1 MQRTSSTRGDRV
13 ALGAVVVGALAVV
26 LAALPYKAFD
36 LDRFFIPKELVLHVV
51 ATVAALACIAG
62 RRRLELAWV
71 DVALAVFVV
80 LGIAS
85 TALATNHWVAARA
98 LAITTSGAA
107 LYWASRSLRHA
118 GHGRYVALAIAAAAA
133 IGAATALAQAY
144 GIDSPYFSINRAP
157 GGTFGNRNFVAH
169 VAAIAFPVTL
179 LLALAAR
186 RGSGFVAALVCL
198 VMLSATLILSRSRAA
213 WLALAVAMALVGLAG
228 LAVRS
233 RWHDPR
239 LGKRIGVIVLVLGAT
254 VAAAVFVPNRLNW
267 RSDNP
272 YLESVRGVVNY
283 KEGSG
288 KGRVVQYRNTLRM
301 ALAHPLLGVGPGNWA
316 VAYPKYAS
324 RGDPSLDTEDM
335 TANPWPSSDWAA
347 FVSERGVVAAAALMF
362 VFVGIGVGALRQL
375 AAARTPEQIA
385 AALALGG
392 TLVATI
398 GVGAFDAVLLLAAPT
413 LLVWPLLGALGEPR
427 TAHHPMVLERGVA
440 RWGSAVVFAI
450 GGLAV
455 AHSALEAGAM
465 AMYSSGPE
473 RLTAVRQAVVLDR
486 GSYRMR
492 MRLAETYMARGSCE
506 SAVPQAQ
513 AAHDLFPNAPEPR
526 RVLAACGVRVRS
538 R

>member
-13 ALGAVVVGALAVV
+13 ALGAVVLGTVAVV
-26 LAALPYKAFD
+26 LAAFPYKAFD
-36 LDRFFIPKELVLHVV
+36 LDRFFVAKELVLHVA
-51 ATVAALACIAG
+51 ATIAALACIAG
-62 RRRLELAWV
+62 RRRLELSWV
-71 DVALAVFVV
+71 DVALAGFVI

-98 LAITTSGAA
+98 LAITLSGAA
-107 LYWASRSLRHA
+107 LYWASRTLRHV
-118 GHGRYVALAIAAAAA
+118 GYGRYIALAVAAAAA
-133 IGAATALAQAY
+133 VGAATALAQAY
-144 GIDSPYFSINRAP
+144 GVDSAYFSINRAP

-179 LLALAAR
+179 LSALAAR
-186 RGSGFVAALVCL
+186 RRSGFLVALVCL
-198 VMLSATLILSRSRAA
+198 VILSATLILSRSRAA
-213 WLALAVAMALVGLAG
+213 WLALAVAMGLVAIAG
-228 LAVRS
+228 LMVRS
-233 RWHDPR
+233 RWRDPR
-239 LGKRIGVIVLVLGAT
+239 IGRRLVTIAIAIAAS
-254 VAAAVFVPNRLNW
+254 VAAAVFLPNRLNW

-288 KGRVVQYRNTLRM
+288 KGRVVQYRNTLKM

-324 RGDPSLDTEDM
+324 RGDPSLDSEEM

-347 FVSERGVVAAAALMF
+347 FLSERGGLATACLAI
-362 VFVGIGVGALRQL
+362 VFLGIGIGAVRQL

-392 TLVATI
+392 TLVATV
-398 GVGAFDAVLLLAAPT
+398 GVGAFDAVLLLGAPT

-427 TAHHPMVLERGVA
+427 TAHHPMVWERGVA
-440 RWGSAVVFAI
+440 QWGSVVVFAI
-450 GGLAV
+450 GALAI
-455 AHSALEAGAM
+455 AHSALETAAM
-465 AMYSSGPE
+465 AVYSSGPD
-473 RLTAVRQAVVLDR
+473 RVSTVRMAALLDR

-492 MRLAETYMARGSCE
+492 IRLAESYMARGSCG
-506 SAVPQAQ
+506 SSVPQAQ

-526 RVLAACGVRVRS
+526 RLLAACGVRVRS